1 MRARTVKKLER
12 ELRGKLLEA
21 ASRLLST
28 AEEQAAAGRPHLL
41 RTVVAICHSTAHTEA
56 TKKRLE
62 LTANALEMKAEL
74 EQIKLDGGV
83 AGVVGREE
91 KQQIDWTMPNPDE
104 RTVDTTPSDGVI
116 NELDTDTASK

>member
-12 ELRGKLLEA
+12 ELRGKLVEA

-62 LTANALEMKAEL
+62 LTANALEMRAEL

-91 KQQIDWTMPNPDE
+91 KQQIDWAIPKPAEETKNAGLQK
-104 RTVDTTPSDGVI
+104 TVGDQEEI
-116 NELDTDTASK
+116 E